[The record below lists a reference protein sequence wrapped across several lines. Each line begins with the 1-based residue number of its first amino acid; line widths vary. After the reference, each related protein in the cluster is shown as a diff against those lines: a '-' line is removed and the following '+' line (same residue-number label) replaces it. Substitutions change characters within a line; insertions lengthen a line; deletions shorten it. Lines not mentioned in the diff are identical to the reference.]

1 MLIPGYSAPPGP
13 KVQVTSDG
21 CFTRHEACSLA
32 LGWCRRMAT
41 TKLSPFSFT
50 DPVPDNSAP
59 KDVWCELVSGER
71 LAL

>member
-1 MLIPGYSAPPGP
+1 
-13 KVQVTSDG
+13 
-21 CFTRHEACSLA
+21 
-32 LGWCRRMAT
+32 MAT

-50 DPVPDNSAP
+50 DPDPDNSAP